1 MNISTAQVLLP
12 LLIMGL
18 GIIVLMLQ
26 IAIKRNASITVALS
40 ALVLGC
46 TAWAAVKGITAGSVE
61 ATALLIVD
69 GYGQLMT
76 VVITLAALVT
86 LLVSHRWLAVEQLER
101 GEYAMLLLL
110 ASFGA
115 VVLVHAQHFAA
126 FLLGLEILGVSV
138 YSLVAYPGKSPAPIE
153 AGLKYLVLSSASTA
167 ILLFGFALLYA
178 ASGSLAF
185 EGMAGRLAASSGVL
199 VAGASLMIFTG
210 LGFKLSLVPFHMWT
224 PDVYE
229 GAPTPVTG
237 FLATVSKVAIFAA
250 LLRWYE
256 SANLG
261 AIAPLTQVLGCLA
274 IASML
279 VGNLLA
285 LKQNNVKRLLGY
297 SSIAHMGYL
306 LIALV
311 VLGGVVP
318 TGMASEAALWYL
330 IAYTASTL
338 AAFTAL
344 SALASRG
351 WAAEACNLDDLRGL
365 FWREPLLA
373 LGLSV
378 SLLSLAGVPLT
389 AGFMGKFYLVA
400 TGVEAGAWT
409 LLMALVVGSAI
420 STFYYLRIIYTL
432 SSGAAEALARVNGDR
447 SLSDALMIALLAA
460 VLLLGIYPE
469 PIMGVLASVL

>member
-1 MNISTAQVLLP
+1 MNAATAQILLP
-12 LLIMGL
+12 LLILGL
-18 GIIVLMLQ
+18 GIIALMLQ
-26 IAIKRNASITVALS
+26 IAAKRDARLTLVLS
-40 ALVLGC
+40 ALVLAG
-46 TAWAAVKGITAGSVE
+46 TFWAALDAMPQGSAE
-61 ATALLIVD
+61 ATDLLIVD
-69 GYGQLMT
+69 GFSRLMSA
-76 VVITLAALVT
+76 VVVLAALVT
-86 LLVSHRWLAVEQLER
+86 LLVSHRWLAGEQLER

-110 ASFGA
+110 ATFGA

-126 FLLGLEILGVSV
+126 FLLGLEILGVSM
-138 YSLVAYPGKSPAPIE
+138 YSLVAYPGKSSAPVE

-167 ILLFGFALLYA
+167 ILLFGFALLYS

-185 EGMAGRLAASSGVL
+185 GGMGERLASANSVL
-199 VAGASLMIFTG
+199 VGAASLMIMTG

-237 FLATVSKVAIFAA
+237 FLASVSKVAIFAA
-250 LLRWYE
+250 LLRWYD

-261 AIAPLTQVLGCLA
+261 AIQPLIEALGWLA

-285 LKQNNVKRLLGY
+285 LKQDNVKRLLGY

-306 LIALV
+306 LITLV
-311 VLGGVVP
+311 VLGDP
-318 TGMASEAALWYL
+318 ASSDMASEAAVWYL
-330 IAYTASTL
+330 IAYTVSTL

-344 SALASRG
+344 SALTARG
-351 WAAEACNLDDLRGL
+351 WASSACNRDDLRGL

-373 LGLSV
+373 LGLSL

-389 AGFMGKFYLVA
+389 AGFMGKFYIVTA
-400 TGVEAGAWT
+400 GVEAGAWS
-409 LLMALVVGSAI
+409 LLIALIVGSAV
-420 STFYYLRIIYTL
+420 STFYYLRVIYTL
-432 SSGAAEALARVNGDR
+432 SSGADEALARVHNGR
-447 SLSDALMIALLAA
+447 TLSDALLIGLLAG

-469 PIMGVLASVL
+469 PIIDWLAQLL